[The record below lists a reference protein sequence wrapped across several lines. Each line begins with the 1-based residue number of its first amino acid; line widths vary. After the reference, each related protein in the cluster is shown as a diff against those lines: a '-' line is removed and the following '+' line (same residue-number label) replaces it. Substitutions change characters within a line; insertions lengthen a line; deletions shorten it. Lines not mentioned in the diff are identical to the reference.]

1 MKTEPKKHSI
11 HAPSTP
17 VTRKKVMLI
26 NNQFFL
32 LLKTDDDS
40 EWSFFPPLDF
50 LLYHRFKLEKQE
62 KSEKPTTTKR
72 SDDQAITHPF
82 SSWNWLISTWMN
94 ARKILN
100 KTFKRSKPENRRE
113 RQGERER
120 GGREGERGRKEKGKE
135 RIRSELTAFPD
146 RIKIRCGRNS
156 SVKIWVHGALL
167 PTSRLSIVFLRTII
181 SHSITRIPFLIID
194 RFSMSPSLSLCLSVA
209 LSPSH
214 YLSLILRQSKIPG
227 NTFDHLLNR
236 NTFML

>member
-1 MKTEPKKHSI
+1 MKSKRKAKSQRLQNAVMTKQLPT
-11 HAPSTP
+11 PSLP
-17 VTRKKVMLI
+17 EIDWSVP
-26 NNQFFL
+26 
-32 LLKTDDDS
+32 
-40 EWSFFPPLDF
+40 EWM
-50 LLYHRFKLEKQE
+50 LEK
-62 KSEKPTTTKR
+62 SWIKR
-72 SDDQAITHPF
+72 LKEVSQ
-82 SSWNWLISTWMN
+82 
-94 ARKILN
+94 KI
-100 KTFKRSKPENRRE
+100 EE
-113 RQGERER
+113 RDRERER
-120 GGREGERGRKEKGKE
+120 GGGREGERGRKEKGKE